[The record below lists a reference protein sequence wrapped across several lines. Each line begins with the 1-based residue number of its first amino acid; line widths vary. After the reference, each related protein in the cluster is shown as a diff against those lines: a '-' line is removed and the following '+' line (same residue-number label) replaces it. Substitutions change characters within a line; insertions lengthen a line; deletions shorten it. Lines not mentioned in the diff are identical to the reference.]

1 MLPNLAICSGLNL
14 LAKACLI
21 FTIFIFLEKSW
32 NTSAS
37 LSASS
42 EWASWYSGQGEQD
55 WFIWQG
61 ENGGIDGQTDSIEND
76 DLTDKDIILNLR
88 RK

>member
-1 MLPNLAICSGLNL
+1 MSDKKVKIIVRGFETKEQA
-14 LAKACLI
+14 
-21 FTIFIFLEKSW
+21 
-32 NTSAS
+32 
-37 LSASS
+37 S